1 MLFLS
6 RISSILRHLLR
17 RSEAEQD
24 LNEEVDSYLDLLT
37 EMKVKEGCTPFEAR
51 RAALIDMGGREQI
64 KEEVRRVSPGRR
76 LETLWQDLRYGL
88 RMLRRSPGFSLLAI
102 LCLTLGIG
110 STTAVFSWIEG
121 ILLRPFP
128 AVAN

>member
-51 RAALIDMGGREQI
+51 RAALIDMGAEN
-64 KEEVRRVSPGRR
+64 
-76 LETLWQDLRYGL
+76 
-88 RMLRRSPGFSLLAI
+88 RSKRKY
-102 LCLTLGIG
+102 
-110 STTAVFSWIEG
+110 EG
-121 ILLRPFP
+121 
-128 AVAN
+128 